1 MRTAKHT
8 GAERKR
14 GVFLAAERSR
24 SILAI
29 DPGTTQS
36 AYAMI
41 RQDYSIISAAKVE
54 NDDVLRLVQIGDYD
68 EMVIECM
75 EARHVQNG
83 VIGAETYDTCYWI
96 GRYMQA
102 AIDRG
107 KPVHRVYRS
116 EERKRL
122 VPTKKNRLPPH
133 PASVGQTADSQIRAT
148 LIRRFAKH
156 DFKNGK
162 GKATCKDTFYG
173 FAKDMWS
180 AYAVGVVFLDRR
192 QEEALKRRLNG

>member
-1 MRTAKHT
+1 MLQKQN
-8 GAERKR
+8 
-14 GVFLAAERSR
+14 LC
-24 SILAI
+24 ILLAI
-29 DPGTTQS
+29 DPGTTHS
-36 AYAMI
+36 AYCMM
-41 RQDYSIISAAKVE
+41 RGDYSIISSAKVE
-54 NDDVLRLVQIGDYD
+54 NDVLLRLVKEGEWQ

-107 KPVHRVYRS
+107 KPIHRVYRS

-122 VPTKKNRLPPH
+122 VPTKKNKLPPH

-162 GKATCKDTFYG
+162 GKAACKDTFYG
-173 FAKDMWS
+173 FAADMW
-180 AYAVGVVFLDRR
+180 AACAVGVVHLDKLEEDERR
-192 QEEALKRRLNG
+192 RRLSGSGGGEW

>member
-1 MRTAKHT
+1 MLTM
-8 GAERKR
+8 
-14 GVFLAAERSR
+14 
-24 SILAI
+24 LAI

-36 AYAMI
+36 AYAMV
-41 RQDYSIISAAKVE
+41 RGDYSIISAAKVE

-107 KPVHRVYRS
+107 KPVNRVYRAD
-116 EERKRL
+116 ERKRL
-122 VPTKKNRLPPH
+122 IPTKKNKMQPH
-133 PASVGQTADSQIRAT
+133 PASVGKTADAQIRAT

-173 FAKDMWS
+173 FARDMWS
-180 AYAVGVVFLDRR
+180 AYAVGVVHLDKAR
-192 QEEALKRRLNG
+192 EEERLGRLYG